1 MQPASPEART
11 SSPNAVLG
19 MLLVV
24 YTFNFLDRQIL
35 SILAKPVMA
44 DLDLNYTQM
53 GLLGGL
59 AFSLLFTTMAI
70 PLGVLADRR
79 GRAKVIGW
87 SLAVWSGFTAL
98 CGAVTGFWQLFLC
111 RLGVGIGEAGGV
123 APSYALISE
132 RFPPEKRARALAT
145 YSLGI
150 PMGQAAGALLGAVIA
165 ASVNWRAAFVVLG
178 VAGLLV
184 VWPFRR
190 VVKDQPQSAEA
201 VAVPVM
207 DTFRRLA
214 AQPTFWLISLGAAT
228 GSLVAYGLAFWI
240 PTVVQ
245 QNYGLTLTQ
254 TGQFLAAQQ
263 LIAGSLGMYAGGVLA
278 DRIGRGD
285 RANYAR
291 IAALGYL
298 LCFPLLFFALNA
310 SNATLLF
317 VLLLLPSALI
327 YLWLGP
333 VVTAVQHL
341 VPANE
346 RATASAC
353 FLFVNNGI
361 GLTLGSLVIGS
372 LAEHFK
378 PEHGGEAL
386 RLACVSVSGLYLL
399 ATLLMLLAA
408 PRLRRAW
415 LG

>member
-1 MQPASPEART
+1 MQDASTET
-11 SSPNAVLG
+11 KSYSPNAMLG

-35 SILAKPVMA
+35 AILAKPVMA
-44 DLDLNYTQM
+44 DLDLDYTQM

-59 AFSLLFTTMAI
+59 AFSLLYTTMAI

-79 GRAKVIGW
+79 GRARVIGW

-123 APSYALISE
+123 APSYAIIAD

-150 PMGQAAGALLGAVIA
+150 PMGQATGALLGALIA
-165 ASVNWRAAFVVLG
+165 ANVNWRAAFIVLG

-190 VVKDQPQSAEA
+190 VVKDQPQAAEV

-240 PTVVQ
+240 PTVLQ
-245 QNYGLTLTQ
+245 QNYGLSLSQ

-263 LIAGSLGMYAGGVLA
+263 LIAGSVGMYAGGVLA
-278 DRIGRGD
+278 DRLGRGD

-298 LCFPLLFFALNA
+298 LCFPLLFISLNA
-310 SNATLLF
+310 SSATMLF
-317 VLLLLPSALI
+317 LLLLLPSALI
-327 YLWLGP
+327 YIWLGP

-372 LAEHFK
+372 LAEYFK
-378 PEHGGEAL
+378 PAHGAEAL
-386 RLACVSVSGLYLL
+386 RLACVSVSGLYLF
-399 ATLLMLLAA
+399 ATLLMFFAA

>member
-1 MQPASPEART
+1 MQPAQPEART

-44 DLDLNYTQM
+44 DLDLSYTQM

-59 AFSLLFTTMAI
+59 AFSLLYTTMAI

-79 GRAKVIGW
+79 GRATVIGW
-87 SLAVWSGFTAL
+87 SLAIWSGFTAL
-98 CGAVTGFWQLFLC
+98 CGTVTGFWQLFLC

-123 APSYALISE
+123 APSYAIIAD

-165 ASVNWRAAFVVLG
+165 ASVDWRAAFIVLG

-184 VWPFRR
+184 VLPFRK
-190 VVKDQPQSAEA
+190 VVKDQPQVADA

-245 QNYGLTLTQ
+245 QNYGLSLSQ

-263 LIAGSLGMYAGGVLA
+263 LLAGSVGMYAGGFLA

-298 LCFPLLFFALNA
+298 LCFPLLFIALNA
-310 SNATLLF
+310 ASATMLF

-327 YLWLGP
+327 YVWLGP

-353 FLFVNNGI
+353 FLFVNNLI
-361 GLTLGSLVIGS
+361 GLTLGSLVIGW
-372 LAEHFK
+372 LAEHFE
-378 PEHGGEAL
+378 PTHGAEAL
-386 RLACVSVSGLYLL
+386 RLACVSVSALYLL
-399 ATLLMLLAA
+399 ATLLMFLAA
-408 PRLRRAW
+408 PRLRRVW
-415 LG
+415 LS

>member
-1 MQPASPEART
+1 MQEAPSET
-11 SSPNAVLG
+11 KSHSPNAVLG

-35 SILAKPVMA
+35 AILAKPVMA
-44 DLDLNYTQM
+44 DLDLDYTQM

-123 APSYALISE
+123 APSYAIIAD

-150 PMGQAAGALLGAVIA
+150 PIGQASGALLGAVIA
-165 ASVNWRAAFVVLG
+165 ASVDWRAAFIALG

-190 VVKDQPQSAEA
+190 VVKDQPLSAET
-201 VAVPVM
+201 VSVPVM

-214 AQPTFWLISLGAAT
+214 AQPTFWLMSLGAAT

-263 LIAGSLGMYAGGVLA
+263 LIAGSVGMYAGGVMA

-291 IAALGYL
+291 IAALGYV
-298 LCFPLLFFALNA
+298 LCFPLLYIALNA
-310 SNATLLF
+310 ATATMLF

-327 YLWLGP
+327 YIWLGP

-378 PEHGGEAL
+378 PDHGTDAL
-386 RLACVSVSGLYLL
+386 RLACVSISSLYLL
-399 ATLLMLLAA
+399 ATLLMFLAA

-415 LG
+415 LS